1 MRFSMNLTANA
12 SRLTASAHIFCLKHI
27 ACFALALVL
36 FSAPALAA
44 PVGQGDALTI
54 GLVGGNTDFYNPLVL
69 QERDLAAL
77 THLVYEG
84 LVVIDDDYRPAPGL
98 AERWESSTSGET
110 WTFTLKE
117 GITFHDGTPL
127 TAADV
132 AATVTEIL
140 RLTTDEA
147 SPYRGVYSSLR
158 YMVTSVKATA
168 ENTVEFHTRRNNYGF
183 LFSMNFPVLPAGQV
197 QAARPVGTGPY
208 SVAGFVP
215 QDYMLLTANENW
227 WDGEPALKQVM
238 TIFHQGSQ
246 ELVGSYE
253 YNRVDA
259 IITRSLNA
267 AQYRSGTNTL
277 NISYRT
283 RQLETLLLNN
293 SSYELE
299 DVRMRRAIRY
309 GISVDAIA
317 STAYM
322 SMVART
328 DSVMPPGTWMYNDLT
343 SSVRPDSRQAEALLN
358 ELGWTDTDNDGIR
371 DKMINGEKKKLS
383 LRFVVYEEPGESV
396 RVNTANQ
403 IKSMLGGLGI
413 ECRVDSLGFSDA
425 LARLKAG
432 TFDLAL
438 AAFNV
443 DPVPDPGFLLI
454 SGNTGNYMRY
464 KSDRM
469 DKLFTDLRATLDRDA
484 YQLKLLEIQ
493 ALMVEDCPLI
503 SLYYRNGAIISRRM
517 FSAARDLREP
527 DVLRGLEKGPTPG
540 R

>member
-1 MRFSMNLTANA
+1 MRSIMNLTAKGRKQA
-12 SRLTASAHIFCLKHI
+12 CAGTLRRLLCLLLV
-27 ACFALALVL
+27 LALPGM
-36 FSAPALAA
+36 PALAA
-44 PVGQGDALTI
+44 PVGQGDSLTI
-54 GLVGGNTDFYNPLVL
+54 GLVGGNMDFYNPLVL
-69 QERDLAAL
+69 QERDLASL

-84 LVVIDDDYRPAPGL
+84 LIVIDDDYRPASGL
-98 AERWESSTSGET
+98 AERWESSPGGET

-132 AATVTEIL
+132 AATATEIL
-140 RLTTDEA
+140 RLATDEA

-158 YMVTSVKATA
+158 YMVSSVKAVS
-168 ENTVEFHTRRNNYGF
+168 ENTVEFRTKRNNYGF

-208 SVAGFVP
+208 SVAGYMP
-215 QDYMLLTANENW
+215 QDYMLLTANMDW

-238 TIFHQGSQ
+238 AIFHQSSQ

-267 AQYRSGTNTL
+267 AQYRSGASTL
-277 NISYRT
+277 NVSYRT
-283 RQLETLLLNN
+283 RQLETLLFNN
-293 SSYELE
+293 ASYELE

-309 GISVDAIA
+309 AVSVDAIA

-322 SMVART
+322 STVART
-328 DSVMPPGTWMYNDLT
+328 DSLMPPGTWMYNDLT

-358 ELGWTDTDNDGIR
+358 ELGWTDTDNDGVR
-371 DKMINGEKKKLS
+371 DKMINGVKKNLS

-396 RVNTANQ
+396 RINTANQ
-403 IKSMLGGLGI
+403 IASMLGGLGI
-413 ECRVDSLGFSDA
+413 QCRVEGLAFSDA

-469 DKLFTDLRATLDRDA
+469 DKLFTELRSAMNRDA
-484 YQLKLLEIQ
+484 YQMKLLEIQ

-503 SLYYRNGAIISRRM
+503 SLYYRNGAIVTRRM

-540 R
+540 Q

>member
-1 MRFSMNLTANA
+1 MDIRVLARYSRRIEHVMDGTLEWEMNHGINA
-12 SRLTASAHIFCLKHI
+12 LVENQEWELMSVMILTASEVPARRMAERLAQHEQYLHLILP
-27 ACFALALVL
+27 ACFRRQIRKPQIIDGGAMRRPL
-36 FSAPALAA
+36 FRDL
-44 PVGQGDALTI
+44 DALDI
-54 GLVGGNTDFYNPLVL
+54 DQEEGIPEHIRQDAEEMSDAVGRSRMGALQREL
-69 QERDLAAL
+69 QE
-77 THLVYEG
+77 
-84 LVVIDDDYRPAPGL
+84 
-98 AERWESSTSGET
+98 
-110 WTFTLKE
+110 
-117 GITFHDGTPL
+117 
-127 TAADV
+127 
-132 AATVTEIL
+132 
-140 RLTTDEA
+140 
-147 SPYRGVYSSLR
+147 
-158 YMVTSVKATA
+158 
-168 ENTVEFHTRRNNYGF
+168 
-183 LFSMNFPVLPAGQV
+183 
-197 QAARPVGTGPY
+197 
-208 SVAGFVP
+208 
-215 QDYMLLTANENW
+215 
-227 WDGEPALKQVM
+227 
-238 TIFHQGSQ
+238 
-246 ELVGSYE
+246 
-253 YNRVDA
+253 
-259 IITRSLNA
+259 
-267 AQYRSGTNTL
+267 
-277 NISYRT
+277 
-283 RQLETLLLNN
+283 
-293 SSYELE
+293 
-299 DVRMRRAIRY
+299 
-309 GISVDAIA
+309 
-317 STAYM
+317 
-322 SMVART
+322 
-328 DSVMPPGTWMYNDLT
+328 
-343 SSVRPDSRQAEALLN
+343 
-358 ELGWTDTDNDGIR
+358 DNDGIR